1 MLSEHISRMLRR
13 LAQVEVR
20 SQILLFQSRWE
31 KGESLTMAQV
41 VRHNGL
47 GKGSLLLTSS
57 IESSLQ
63 LQPFKTERGLEL
75 LPKLEMGSR
84 VLSLPGLNEG
94 LDLKGR
100 SSRSLTWKQ
109 AYLLPSP
116 ILRQSESSIQTGN
129 GVGLTG
135 DCDSMDAWA
144 ASEPSQNKA
153 KTRANRPWLAFVE
166 KLDFR
171 KETIVWRIILDSS
184 FSRKFRRNILET
196 LTTTRNDSLL
206 PRSRRQL
213 FASPPKKWDL

>member
-1 MLSEHISRMLRR
+1 M
-13 LAQVEVR
+13 
-20 SQILLFQSRWE
+20 
-31 KGESLTMAQV
+31 
-41 VRHNGL
+41 RHNGL
-47 GKGSLLLTSS
+47 GKGSLFLISCTSG
-57 IESSLQ
+57 SLQ
-63 LQPFKTERGLEL
+63 LQPFKTKCVKRGLEL

-94 LDLKGR
+94 LDPKVR

-171 KETIVWRIILDSS
+171 NETIVLRIILDSS